1 MNSCLA
7 TDCAVLMHAEYE
19 DVSIE
24 RGLWWRP
31 KRQMLTLAV
40 LRFSQT
46 PEITRLYEGGKTV
59 SRVMKIRSGLFSIFL
74 SLLPLIISA
83 FNSCSA
89 LKGAFSLMVAM
100 KLCSAQLRHQKG
112 AMTARP
118 HAARGNRTGSQK
130 ESLECFRSST
140 ECSPPWSKR
149 YKTQQLDKQPPLP
162 KSIHTVLGLHN
173 DICIDMLVVTLSSW
187 TSLTILITSV
197 ISSSFQFA
205 FLTSQQS
212 PFPALSSESVVSP
225 SHPLIPIIQL
235 SDRISRRVSTM
246 HKGAPM

>member
-1 MNSCLA
+1 
-7 TDCAVLMHAEYE
+7 
-19 DVSIE
+19 
-24 RGLWWRP
+24 
-31 KRQMLTLAV
+31 
-40 LRFSQT
+40 
-46 PEITRLYEGGKTV
+46 
-59 SRVMKIRSGLFSIFL
+59 MKIRSGLFSIFL
-74 SLLPLIISA
+74 SLLPLIISG

-100 KLCSAQLRHQKG
+100 KSCSAQLRHQKG
-112 AMTARP
+112 AMTARA

-130 ESLECFRSST
+130 KSLECFHSST
-140 ECSPPWSKR
+140 ECPPPPGVNHIKPNSL
-149 YKTQQLDKQPPLP
+149 TNNTPLP
-162 KSIHTVLGLHN
+162 KINSHSPSLHN

-187 TSLTILITSV
+187 TSLAILITSV

-212 PFPALSSESVVSP
+212 PLPALSSESVVSP

-246 HKGAPM
+246 HEGAPM

>member
-7 TDCAVLMHAEYE
+7 TDCAVLMHAEYG

-40 LRFSQT
+40 LRCSQT
-46 PEITRLYEGGKTV
+46 PEITRLYEWGKTV

-74 SLLPLIISA
+74 SLLPLIILA

-100 KLCSAQLRHQKG
+100 KSCSAQLRHQKG

-130 ESLECFRSST
+130 ESVECFCSNT
-140 ECSPPWSKR
+140 ECPPPRGKR
-149 YKTQQLDKQPPLP
+149 YKTQQLDKQPPPPP
-162 KSIHTVLGLHN
+162 KINSHSPRPPQWHLHWYAGGHSFFLN
-173 DICIDMLVVTLSSW
+173 FPRHLNHQCNLFLIPVCTAVSSPSSKQRMCCF
-187 TSLTILITSV
+187 TSSPTNPDHS
-197 ISSSFQFA
+197 A
-205 FLTSQQS
+205 FRQDQE
-212 PFPALSSESVVSP
+212 ESVNN
-225 SHPLIPIIQL
+225 
-235 SDRISRRVSTM
+235 
-246 HKGAPM
+246 A